1 MSNPVTT
8 PTTDDAFLGGAL
20 QMLQPQNSYRAGL
33 DAVLLAAAASILPG
47 AGARVLDVGAGVGV
61 VGLAVARRVAD
72 AHVTLVERDPQLA
85 ALACANIARNQLADR
100 ASLIEADVS
109 RPLGEL
115 SQLGALVDSFDCA
128 LANPPYHTQG
138 RGTSARD
145 AIKAGANAMPDGDL
159 DRWARFMTAMLRP
172 GGSAV
177 VIHKAE
183 ALPELLGAYPGR
195 FGDLLLV
202 PIHPRDGSPATRVL
216 LRGIK
221 GSRAPLRIRAG
232 LVLHNADGSSRPEM
246 EAILRHGAALDLDA

>member
-1 MSNPVTT
+1 VSNPVTT

-109 RPLGEL
+109 RPWA
-115 SQLGALVDSFDCA
+115 SCRSSALWSTVS
-128 LANPPYHTQG
+128 T
-138 RGTSARD
+138 ARWPIRPTTRRV
-145 AIKAGANAMPDGDL
+145 A
-159 DRWARFMTAMLRP
+159 ARR
-172 GGSAV
+172 
-177 VIHKAE
+177 
-183 ALPELLGAYPGR
+183 
-195 FGDLLLV
+195 
-202 PIHPRDGSPATRVL
+202 PAT
-216 LRGIK
+216 
-221 GSRAPLRIRAG
+221 P
-232 LVLHNADGSSRPEM
+232 SRPAPM
-246 EAILRHGAALDLDA
+246 PCRTAISIAGPAS